1 MTRTIAFI
9 QARVSSSRLPGK
21 VLEPL
26 QGVPMIIYMAQ
37 RAMRARRL
45 DEVIVI
51 TSTDDSDNELAIA
64 VRSAGMKIF
73 RGDLN
78 DVLRRYADAAYE
90 YEADEIVRLTGD
102 CPLIDPTVI
111 DQTIDT
117 RRAAQADYASNTDPP
132 TFPDGMD
139 VECFTRATLD
149 KAQKYARHPAER
161 EHVTVWM
168 RSAEARLK
176 KVNHAAPIDM
186 SNLRLTVDYPDDL
199 ELVRSLLKSLPATGD
214 FDLYDILRVLSTHPE
229 LLHANPHA
237 RNEGLTRSLRDCS
250 DQKPDILS

>member
-9 QARVSSSRLPGK
+9 QARLSSSRLPGK

-37 RAMRARRL
+37 RVMRARRA

-51 TSTDDSDNELAIA
+51 TSTDDSDNELDIA
-64 VRSAGMKIF
+64 VRSAGLKIF
-73 RGDLN
+73 RGELN
-78 DVLRRYADAAYE
+78 DVLRRYADAANE
-90 YEADEIVRLTGD
+90 YDADEIVRLTGD

-139 VECFTRATLD
+139 VECFTRAALD
-149 KAQKYARHPAER
+149 KAHKYARHPAER

-168 RSAEARLK
+168 RSAEASLR
-176 KVNHAAPIDM
+176 KVNHAGPLDM
-186 SNLRLTVDYPDDL
+186 SSLRLTVDYPDDL
-199 ELVRSLLKSLPATGD
+199 AVVRSLIESLPASGK
-214 FDLYDILRVLSTHPE
+214 FDLYDILRILATKPE
-229 LLHANPHA
+229 LLNANQHA
-237 RNEGLTRSLRDCS
+237 RNEGLAKSLQAFS
-250 DQKPDILS
+250 DQ